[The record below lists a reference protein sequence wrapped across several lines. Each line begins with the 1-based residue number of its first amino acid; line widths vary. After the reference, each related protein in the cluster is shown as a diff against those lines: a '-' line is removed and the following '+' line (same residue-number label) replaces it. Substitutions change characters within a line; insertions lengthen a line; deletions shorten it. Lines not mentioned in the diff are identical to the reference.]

1 MEARAG
7 QGGVHPSRGWDNWA
21 VDIWTPDAGA
31 ERGSCCK
38 SRRNFE
44 KTGQAS
50 KDCDAGRSG
59 LQKTGRELDR
69 EPGTCRVGAAR
80 DVNTARGRCQEGAA
94 PRQHEKARGGLGRAG
109 QQGAGLQRWAKVWGA
124 KSRTRGAGGKS
135 KHTVRLA
142 GRAWKG
148 GKQGAS
154 EEGARLV
161 MHCWARRGRKLG
173 VPMCLFEG

>member
-1 MEARAG
+1 MEAGAG
-7 QGGVHPSRGWDNWA
+7 QAAVLPSRGWDNWA
-21 VDIWTPDAGA
+21 VDIWTPDAGD

-38 SRRNFE
+38 SRRNFK

-59 LQKTGRELDR
+59 LQKTGRELDQ

-109 QQGAGLQRWAKVWGA
+109 QQGAGLQRWAKVWDA

-173 VPMCLFEG
+173 VPMCRFEG